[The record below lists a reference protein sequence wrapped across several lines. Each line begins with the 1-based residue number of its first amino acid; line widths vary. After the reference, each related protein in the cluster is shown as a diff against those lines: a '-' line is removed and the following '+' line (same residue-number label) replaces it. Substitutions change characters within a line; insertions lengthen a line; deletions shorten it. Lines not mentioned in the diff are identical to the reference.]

1 MTVRGRLV
9 AVTFAFLIPA
19 LALGV
24 WILARAELAAPQ
36 GFGTFPRSVGPWGLE
51 QVGTLTAEEQAMLSP
66 DSYLAWEF
74 EAPERLPISLYVAM
88 YLRPSADGEGAHDPA
103 LCYPASGWEVIAT
116 RSVDVDLPGG
126 ERLVGKLLTA
136 HKGTAERK
144 ALYWFQP
151 AARWPGPQSW
161 EQVAR
166 IGDSLAGRTQFAFVR
181 ISAPVEPGRDSE
193 RDLLEFAAEIGWPVR
208 AALASETGLADAPDG
223 AERGQ
228 ARELSHLFR
237 REDHR
242 IRELEGETQRDRD
255 AQ

>member
-9 AVTFAFLIPA
+9 AVTFAFLLPT
-19 LALGV
+19 LALGG
-24 WILARAELAAPQ
+24 WMLTRATFEAPQ
-36 GFGTFPRSVGPWGLE
+36 GLGAFPRSVGPWGLE
-51 QVGTLTAEEQAMLSP
+51 RVGALTPEEQAMLSP
-66 DSYLAWEF
+66 ASYLAWEF

-103 LCYPASGWEVIAT
+103 LCYPASGWEVTAT
-116 RSVDVDLPGG
+116 RSVEVGLPGG

-161 EQVAR
+161 EQLAR

-181 ISAPVEPGRDSE
+181 ISVPVEPGRDAE
-193 RDLLEFAAEIGWPVR
+193 QDLLEFAAEIGWPVR
-208 AALASETGLADAPDG
+208 AALARETGLADASDG
-223 AERGQ
+223 AERGK
-228 ARELSHLFR
+228 ARELNHVLR
-237 REDHR
+237 
-242 IRELEGETQRDRD
+242 
-255 AQ
+255 